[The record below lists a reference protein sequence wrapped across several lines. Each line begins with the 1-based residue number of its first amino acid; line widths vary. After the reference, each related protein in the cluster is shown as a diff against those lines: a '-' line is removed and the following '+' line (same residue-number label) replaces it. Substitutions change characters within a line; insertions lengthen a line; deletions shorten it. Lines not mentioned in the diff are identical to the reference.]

1 MKTIMKTKDYGLA
14 SLMLSK
20 NKKMINHVR
29 DEYGRYWFEFED
41 DEQLETD
48 FYTNDAVVHVQDY
61 LNAQRRIFQQSQ
73 LLYLLTIMRSI
84 YNRLFIQ

>member
-1 MKTIMKTKDYGLA
+1 MKTKDYGLA
-14 SLMLSK
+14 SLMLCK

-41 DEQLETD
+41 DEELEND

-61 LNAQRRIFQQSQ
+61 LNAQRRIKSLIFKSNENCYGKNNQ
-73 LLYLLTIMRSI
+73 TIR
-84 YNRLFIQ
+84 